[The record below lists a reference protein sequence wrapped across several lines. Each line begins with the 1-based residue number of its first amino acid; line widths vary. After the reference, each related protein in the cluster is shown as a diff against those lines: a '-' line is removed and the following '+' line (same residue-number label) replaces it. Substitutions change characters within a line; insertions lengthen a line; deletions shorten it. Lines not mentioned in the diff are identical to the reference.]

1 GKTSSAVDE
10 VKGLERELVQVRAA
24 VKDGISLEI
33 KQAYLDLFEAE
44 KNIPTTRKAVEQ
56 AEENLRVS
64 RERYEAQVTT
74 STEVLDA
81 QALLTR
87 ARTNYYRALYSHHL
101 AKARLLRAVGTY

>member
-1 GKTSSAVDE
+1 
-10 VKGLERELVQVRAA
+10 LEAPLEL
-24 VKDGISLEI
+24 KDVYAFVPAELRLEDYKDSISLEI

-64 RERYEAQVTT
+64 RERYETQVTT

-81 QALLTR
+81 QALRTR